1 MPVSEGE
8 ESDASFY
15 SASDKVSE
23 NSKACIPLEE
33 HELENL
39 KKKLQ
44 RIVYIQ
50 HTDRNY
56 HHALA
61 DMRDQ
66 TILSLLVE
74 PSFYGRHQKTSVVV
88 VATANETYVFDV
100 QALGGTIHPE
110 FRSIL
115 EAKRPR
121 KVVHYSH
128 RIGDHFNHRHGIRL
142 GGICDSFTALCLAR
156 RERTPRT
163 LPEAVSLVFG
173 LPVEKLLCKEVSG
186 SRESLRNFIARPLTH
201 SQLRYLARLA
211 ILQLKM
217 HDRLIYDN
225 ICAEVQHMT
234 LDFNQIYTGDA
245 YAALQMGPTSH
256 HGFESIDHC
265 YKINTEELVSPT
277 AIKKIKGHQL
287 DHEKCQM

>member
-1 MPVSEGE
+1 MQDSEGE
-8 ESDASFY
+8 DSDVSFY
-15 SASDKVSE
+15 SASDAVSD

-39 KKKLQ
+39 KEKLQ
-44 RIVYIQ
+44 RIVFIQ
-50 HTDRNY
+50 QTDKKY
-56 HHALA
+56 HHALS

-74 PSFYGRHQKTSVVV
+74 PSFYGRHHKTSVLV
-88 VATANETYVFDV
+88 VATANETYIFDI
-100 QALGGTIHPE
+100 QSLGGTIFPE
-110 FRSIL
+110 LRSIF

-128 RIGDHFNHRHGIRL
+128 RISDHFSHRHGISL
-142 GGICDSFTALCLAR
+142 GGVWDSFTALCLAR

-173 LPVEKLLCKEVSG
+173 LPLEKLLCEEVSG
-186 SRESLRNFIARPLTH
+186 SRESLRNFTARPLSR
-201 SQLRYLARLA
+201 SQLMYLAKMA

-225 ICAEVQHMT
+225 ICAEMQDMT
-234 LDFNQIYTGDA
+234 LALKHVYSGDN
-245 YAALQMGPTSH
+245 YAAMKMGPTSH
-256 HGFESIDHC
+256 YGFESIDPF
-265 YKINTEELVSPT
+265 YKIDTEELVSPT
-277 AIKKIKGHQL
+277 DKKINGHKL
-287 DHEKCQM
+287 DHQKCQK